1 ALMRVQPDQLNQLLR
16 PVFDPEEKRKAVHN
30 GNLLTKGLNAGPG
43 AATGRVVFNA
53 TDAVAWQKKGEQ
65 VLLVRLE
72 TSPEDIKGMH
82 AADGILTARGG
93 MTSHAALVGRQMGKV
108 CVVGA
113 GEITVDY
120 KTRQFSVGDQTVKEG
135 DWISIDGTTGEV
147 IRGRLETKPS
157 EVLQVLLE
165 KTLKPEQSESY
176 HVFERIM
183 TWADE
188 YRRLRIRTNADQ
200 PDQAATAISFGAEG
214 IGLCRTEHM
223 FFEGVRIDAVR
234 EMIVATDREGREKAL
249 AKLLPMQ
256 RADFVGIFKE
266 MKERPVT
273 VRTLDPPLHE

>member
-1 ALMRVQPDQLNQLLR
+1 
-16 PVFDPEEKRKAVHN
+16 
-30 GNLLTKGLNAGPG
+30 
-43 AATGRVVFNA
+43 
-53 TDAVAWQKKGEQ
+53 
-65 VLLVRLE
+65 
-72 TSPEDIKGMH
+72 
-82 AADGILTARGG
+82 
-93 MTSHAALVGRQMGKV
+93 
-108 CVVGA
+108 

-273 VRTLDPPLHE
+273 VRTLDPPLHEFLPHTDKELQDLADKLGISYAKLKS